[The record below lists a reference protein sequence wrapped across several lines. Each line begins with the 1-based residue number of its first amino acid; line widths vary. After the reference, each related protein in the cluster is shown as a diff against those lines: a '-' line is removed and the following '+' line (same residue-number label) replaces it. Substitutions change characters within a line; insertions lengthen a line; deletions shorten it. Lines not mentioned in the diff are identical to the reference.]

1 MFTLERE
8 IKSMRISEHRLRRLI
23 RQVISEVSDSS
34 RTVDKELFFKKIAE
48 GVSAVFFVN
57 DDQFYSF
64 EYNRSR
70 FGMKINN
77 EEVDFT
83 MTESG
88 RNLLEELWEEHTDSV
103 SYMPIDVCVKR
114 VVAYLEDLGLRT
126 QSSKDLH
133 RDIKNRE
140 RKDLEARLVGKGLKN
155 IWGDKI

>member
-1 MFTLERE
+1 
-8 IKSMRISEHRLRRLI
+8 MRISEHRLRRLI

-48 GVSAVFFVN
+48 GVSAVFSVD

-64 EYNRSR
+64 EYDRSKFR
-70 FGMKINN
+70 MKISN

-103 SYMPIDVCVKR
+103 SYMPIGVCVKV
-114 VVAYLEDLGLRT
+114 VVAYLEDLG
-126 QSSKDLH
+126 
-133 RDIKNRE
+133 
-140 RKDLEARLVGKGLKN
+140 
-155 IWGDKI
+155 